1 MQLMSI
7 MDISQD
13 MPNPGAVS
21 GISQASGN
29 GSQEFESVLSRQSAS
44 ERPRHR
50 ERANVS
56 KREPEHTHAEKISA
70 KEGQKP
76 EHHPA
81 AKRKHLKDRETAS
94 AHPSVHTEHEAHTSK
109 KDAEKSGTDPDD
121 SKLTA
126 LMMLMGLLS
135 SNMNQ
140 TEQDAGKAAD
150 LIISGVFDKS
160 SENYR
165 PGISGLTER
174 LTKLLGMIENGE
186 AGTSIQK
193 EIESIFASL
202 LSSAETARNQQV
214 DDVSSLT
221 AAAADKEVPQNTL
234 ISRTEQTV
242 SALNAKEKAQE
253 QTARR
258 DRTIKNDGGKWATLK
273 TLATDPDAEPEGTIS
288 ELNDSKTT
296 SIPQEKPLQQ
306 MPKAAIKPE
315 SDENL
320 MQAVKDQG
328 KKNLT
333 DVIREAI
340 STAEDIVASAEDQ
353 EDSSSIKTIIKPAD
367 ANQEKHAENGKST
380 HNHDI
385 KVSGRT
391 EPLVTAQADSS
402 RDEKNGQAGS
412 DQKNHLVFDFRTDI
426 NINDDSPENR
436 FSVNNTGNSTSGN
449 VSINHAD
456 ISGTSSLH
464 ASSANSVSDPDGN
477 LRSSMLEQLN
487 SGITRTISLNRNRAV
502 IHLNPPEL
510 GSVTVRLSVNHNN
523 QIHASFVAE
532 HAHTNQ
538 LLQSGMES
546 LRVQLAQNGFE
557 LGQVNVNLSGS
568 GMNDANTFHKQQSND
583 SREGFSH
590 QDTEKDIE
598 SVTEIKTARQTIPG
612 YGGRID
618 VIL

>member
-1 MQLMSI
+1 MQLMPI

-13 MPNPGAVS
+13 MPNPGTIS

-44 ERPRHR
+44 ERPGHQ

-56 KREPEHTHAEKISA
+56 KREPEHAHAEKISA
-70 KEGQKP
+70 REEHRP
-76 EHHPA
+76 EQHQA
-81 AKRKHLKDRETAS
+81 AKRKHLEDRETAS
-94 AHPSVHTEHEAHTSK
+94 ARPSGHTGHETHTSK
-109 KDAEKSGTDPDD
+109 KPAEKSGTDTED

-150 LIISGVFDKS
+150 LILSGVFDKS
-160 SENYR
+160 SENYS
-165 PGISGLTER
+165 PGISDLMEK
-174 LTKLLGMIENGE
+174 LNKLLGMIDNGE
-186 AGTSIQK
+186 TGANIQK
-193 EIESIFASL
+193 ELDSIFASL

-214 DDVSSLT
+214 EGVSSLT
-221 AAAADKEVPQNTL
+221 AAAADKEVQQNTL
-234 ISRTEQTV
+234 ISRTEQAA
-242 SALNAKEKAQE
+242 SALNAREKAQE
-253 QTARR
+253 QTAGR
-258 DRTIKNDGGKWATLK
+258 DRAIKDEKGKWATLK
-273 TLATDPDAEPEGTIS
+273 TLATDPDVETEDTTSGLT
-288 ELNDSKTT
+288 DSKTT
-296 SIPQEKPLQQ
+296 GIPQEKPVQQ
-306 MPKAAIKPE
+306 MPRAAIKPE
-315 SDENL
+315 SDKNL

-328 KKNLT
+328 KKNLA
-333 DVIREAI
+333 DVISESI
-340 STAEDIVASAEDQ
+340 SKAEDMAASAEDQ
-353 EDSSSIKTIIKPAD
+353 EDSSSIKTIIKPVD
-367 ANQEKHAENGKST
+367 SNQEKHAENGKST

-402 RDEKNGQAGS
+402 RDETNGQAGN

-426 NINDDSPENR
+426 NDDAPENR
-436 FSVNNTGNSTSGN
+436 FTVNSTGNSTSGN
-449 VSINHAD
+449 VSINHAN

-464 ASSANSVSDPDGN
+464 TASANSVSEPDAS

-510 GSVTVRLSVNHNN
+510 GSVMVRLSVNHNN

-546 LRVQLAQNGFE
+546 LRMQLAQNGFE
-557 LGQVNVNLSGS
+557 LGQVNVHLSGS

>member
-1 MQLMSI
+1 MQLMPT

-13 MPNPGAVS
+13 MPNPGAIS
-21 GISQASGN
+21 GMSQTSGN

-44 ERPRHR
+44 ERPRHQ

-56 KREPEHTHAEKISA
+56 KREPEHAHAEKISA
-70 KEGQKP
+70 REEHRP
-76 EHHPA
+76 EQQPGSQ
-81 AKRKHLKDRETAS
+81 RKHLKDRETAS
-94 AHPSVHTEHEAHTSK
+94 ARPTGHTGHETHTSK
-109 KDAEKSGTDPDD
+109 KHAEKSGTDTED

-140 TEQDAGKAAD
+140 AEQDAGKAAE
-150 LIISGVFDKS
+150 LILSGVFDKS
-160 SENYR
+160 SENYS
-165 PGISGLTER
+165 PGISDLMDK
-174 LTKLLGMIENGE
+174 LNKLLGMIENGE
-186 AGTSIQK
+186 TGANIQK
-193 EIESIFASL
+193 ELDSIFASL

-214 DDVSSLT
+214 EGVSSLN
-221 AAAADKEVPQNTL
+221 AADIEQEVQPETL
-234 ISRTEQTV
+234 VSRTEQAA
-242 SALNAKEKAQE
+242 SALSANEKAQE
-253 QTARR
+253 QASSRKQ
-258 DRTIKNDGGKWATLK
+258 DIKAEEK
-273 TLATDPDAEPEGTIS
+273 LATFKTFATDSDTDTDAITSVI
-288 ELNDSKTT
+288 NDSKTT
-296 SIPQEKPLQQ
+296 GMTQAKPVQQ
-306 MPKAAIKPE
+306 MPKTAIQPE
-315 SDENL
+315 SDEKYI
-320 MQAVKDQG
+320 QAVNDQG

-340 STAEDIVASAEDQ
+340 SKAEDMAVSAEPRQ
-353 EDSSSIKTIIKPAD
+353 DSSNIKTIIKPGD
-367 ANQEKHAENGKST
+367 SNREKRTENGKAT

-385 KVSGRT
+385 KVSGRA
-391 EPLVTAQADSS
+391 EPSFIDQADSS
-402 RDEKNGQAGS
+402 RDEKNAQAGN
-412 DQKNHLVFDFRTDI
+412 DQKNPLVFDFRT
-426 NINDDSPENR
+426 NIKDDATENR
-436 FSVNNTGNSTSGN
+436 FSLSSTGNSTSGN
-449 VSINHAD
+449 VSVNHAN

-464 ASSANSVSDPDGN
+464 TASANSVSDPDTS

-557 LGQVNVNLSGS
+557 LGQVNVNLTGS
-568 GMNDANTFHKQQSND
+568 GMNDANTFHRQQSND

-598 SVTEIKTARQTIPG
+598 SVTEIKTARQIIPG